1 MIVQVMDV
9 SIEGHIEFEAPDM
22 DTVLEFLEGASRRW
36 VDSPDGGG
44 GTVLLDAPYAYVYLG
59 GVDEIDPYP
68 DFIVEHDMIGNYE
81 ARRA

>member
-22 DTVLEFLEGASRRW
+22 DTVLEFLEDASGRW

-44 GTVLLDAPYAYVYLG
+44 KVLLDAPYAYVFLG

>member
-22 DTVLEFLEGASRRW
+22 DTVLEFLEGASGRW
-36 VDSPDGGG
+36 VDSPDGGDM
-44 GTVLLDAPYAYVYLG
+44 VLLDAPYAYVYLG

-68 DFIVEHDMIGNYE
+68 DFIVEHDMVGNYE
-81 ARRA
+81 AQRA